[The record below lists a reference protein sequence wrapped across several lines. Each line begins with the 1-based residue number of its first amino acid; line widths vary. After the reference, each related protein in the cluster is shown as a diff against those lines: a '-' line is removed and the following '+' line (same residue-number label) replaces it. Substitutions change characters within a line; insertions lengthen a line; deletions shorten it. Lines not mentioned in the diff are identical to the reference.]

1 LIPVVAR
8 LTLFWWLVFTV
19 IAFGNDPLGV
29 ARFIWHNLSEFGHYI
44 GMVGFVGLA
53 SGAVVAW
60 GYYAKKI
67 WSLKRLQP
75 SKSMGLSTPIG
86 KIPLPNP
93 PVPRI
98 KSEKERLPIEGEHI
112 LAWLKSQTTE
122 IAPEKEGD
130 APRNELTPH

>member
-1 LIPVVAR
+1 MTYKPLIPVVAR

-67 WSLKRLQP
+67 W
-75 SKSMGLSTPIG
+75 GI
-86 KIPLPNP
+86 
-93 PVPRI
+93 RI
-98 KSEKERLPIEGEHI
+98 
-112 LAWLKSQTTE
+112 
-122 IAPEKEGD
+122 
-130 APRNELTPH
+130 